1 MTGGRSHQPGVMLLP
16 ERLQANVLTAELRI
30 QDWHDGASL
39 IMLQY
44 ILLI

>member
-1 MTGGRSHQPGVMLLP
+1 MTSGCSHQPGVMLLP

-30 QDWHDGASL
+30 QNWHDDASL
-39 IMLQY
+39 NMLQY

>member
-1 MTGGRSHQPGVMLLP
+1 MTCGRGYQSGVMPLP
-16 ERLQANVLTAELRI
+16 ERLQANMLTAELRI
-30 QDWHDGASL
+30 QNWHGNASL